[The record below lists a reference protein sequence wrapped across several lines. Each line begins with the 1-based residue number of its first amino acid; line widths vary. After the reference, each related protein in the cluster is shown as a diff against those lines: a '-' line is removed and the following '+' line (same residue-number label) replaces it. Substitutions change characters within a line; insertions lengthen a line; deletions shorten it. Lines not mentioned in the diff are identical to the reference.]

1 MHGLLRSKQR
11 DCEWEHILKLNSKL
25 WSLFDPECG
34 ILPAL
39 IKVELSSSSS
49 PVEEM
54 LCLVCNISS
63 RLVLLWM
70 AEGLIN
76 QPLIWVLSTSV
87 NWYPGHFSNNL
98 ETVFV
103 MHDFISDLPKSV
115 AGQLCV
121 NLEHNK
127 NYINLQDTRHVS
139 YNRCYC
145 EIFKKFEALKEVE
158 KLPTLIALP
167 L

>member
-1 MHGLLRSKQR
+1 M
-11 DCEWEHILKLNSKL
+11 
-25 WSLFDPECG
+25 
-34 ILPAL
+34 
-39 IKVELSSSSS
+39 
-49 PVEEM
+49 
-54 LCLVCNISS
+54 
-63 RLVLLWM
+63 
-70 AEGLIN
+70 
-76 QPLIWVLSTSV
+76 
-87 NWYPGHFSNNL
+87 NWYQGHFSNNL

-103 MHDFISDLPKSV
+103 MHDFISDLAKSV

-127 NYINLQDTRHVS
+127 NYTNLQDTRHVS

-145 EIFKKFEALKEVE
+145 EIFKKFEAPKEVE